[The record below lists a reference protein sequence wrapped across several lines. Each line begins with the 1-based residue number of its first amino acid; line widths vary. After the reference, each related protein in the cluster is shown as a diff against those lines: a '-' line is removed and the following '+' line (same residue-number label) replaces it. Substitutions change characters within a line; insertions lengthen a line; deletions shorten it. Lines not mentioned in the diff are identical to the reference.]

1 MSRTEVSSTAL
12 KISRKISVFLWASAS
27 LVILQQTSACPT
39 RCECQYPEVFCS
51 RTRLTTFPAG
61 LDNVTTFLDVGHNN
75 ITTIEEDTFLNLGL
89 VNLIVIV
96 ADNNTISSVSPNAFR
111 GLEALKFLHLAGNRL
126 TSLPKDLFSNNPVIH
141 HLDLT
146 GNSLILPS
154 DGPFLSV
161 PSLEYLDLDH
171 CYLRILSE
179 FAFTDLP
186 KLRYVNLNNNSLRH
200 LNGNSLKKLTYL
212 RYFKISG
219 NPFDCEC
226 SLKPLWTWLS
236 QHHIKT
242 EASCESPPKF
252 AGKALSVLKNMTC
265 PQ

>member
-146 GNSLILPS
+146 
-154 DGPFLSV
+154 
-161 PSLEYLDLDH
+161 
-171 CYLRILSE
+171 
-179 FAFTDLP
+179 DLP